1 MFLFF
6 LDYQEVIKVFFV
18 FVRLS
23 DIDVVLCFYTNAQAC
38 FWHAAGRK

>member
-18 FVRLS
+18 FARLS
-23 DIDVVLCFYTNAQAC
+23 DIDVVLCFYTKGQDFAMKLNAS
-38 FWHAAGRK
+38 